1 ILKDAGKESGLSFEI
16 IAPTYLNG
24 AFVSLTE
31 LIQANLKDVGITA
44 TIKTAD
50 TTTWSTAQQSLNFQG
65 ITGTFN
71 GAAPNGWLATRYYT
85 GGGQNWVKYSDPAM
99 DRMIDQQA
107 VLVKDPEG
115 RKKILQDI
123 QRKIIDAAVYIPII
137 LYHGPT
143 AMRREVKDCFPP
155 LGVSSHN
162 TFWVDTWLDT

>member
-1 ILKDAGKESGLSFEI
+1 MSDEGSEVFLPG
-16 IAPTYLNG
+16 
-24 AFVSLTE
+24 
-31 LIQANLKDVGITA
+31 
-44 TIKTAD
+44 
-50 TTTWSTAQQSLNFQG
+50 NFQAMAG
-65 ITGTFN
+65 VASI
-71 GAAPNGWLATRYYT
+71 AAPNGWLYARYYT
-85 GGGQNWVKYSDPAM
+85 GGPQNWVKFGSAEM
-99 DRMIDQQA
+99 DKLIDQQA